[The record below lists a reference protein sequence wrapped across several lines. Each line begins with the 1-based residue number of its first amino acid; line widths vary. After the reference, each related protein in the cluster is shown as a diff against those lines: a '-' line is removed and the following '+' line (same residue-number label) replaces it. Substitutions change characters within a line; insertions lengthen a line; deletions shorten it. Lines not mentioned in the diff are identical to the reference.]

1 MERSMRWRWITVSTI
16 VGAIGLITVTVL
28 ILRARRWDS
37 TLMTLQGAV
46 IRRDSDPQRELPIP
60 DALIVATRGTTT
72 VSTHSDTSGYFKIKF
87 PEVVWPGQI
96 VSLTFQH
103 PDYQPLDMDLK
114 IQFRSIMRR
123 ILIAAMT
130 PEPAALESTAAS
142 SKAVQSVSNIRV
154 RYTENFQT
162 DEDVGSAVRTFQVVN
177 RGNVPCRR
185 EGPCSP
191 DGRWKAA
198 KNSINLDAGVGN
210 EFRNVRVS
218 CIAGPCPFT
227 RIDSSN
233 FQRPGRTLEVSALN
247 WSDTTTFLLEAEVI
261 QTTIAS
267 NVRQSYPVIFDRT
280 LNFTVPPTQEG
291 VSLEAEINGAPM
303 VFPLGPD
310 LYLSWA
316 TCAARI
322 ANDED
327 KSTAYRCELKPGYRF

>member
-1 MERSMRWRWITVSTI
+1 MRWRWIAVSI
-16 VGAIGLITVTVL
+16 VVGAIGLITVTVL
-28 ILRARRWDS
+28 IVRAWRWDS

-46 IRRDSDPQRELPIP
+46 IRRDADPQKELPIS
-60 DALIVATRGTTT
+60 DALIVATHGATT
-72 VSTHSDTSGYFKIKF
+72 VSTHTDSSGYFRIKF
-87 PEVVWPGQI
+87 PDVVWPGQT
-96 VSLTFQH
+96 VSLTFTRE
-103 PDYQPLDMDLK
+103 DYKPLDIELK

-123 ILIAAMT
+123 LLVAAME
-130 PEPAALESTAAS
+130 PESAATESAALSNKTMQ
-142 SKAVQSVSNIRV
+142 VVSNIRV

-177 RGNVPCRR
+177 RGDVSCRR
-185 EGPCSP
+185 EAPCSP

-198 KNSINLDAGVGN
+198 KGSINLDAGVGN

-227 RIDSSN
+227 RIESDN
-233 FQRPGRTLEVSALN
+233 FQRPGRMLDVSVLN

-261 QTTIAS
+261 HTTIAS
-267 NVRQSYPVIFDRT
+267 SVRQAYPVIFDRT

-291 VSLEAEINGAPM
+291 VSLEAEISGAPM

-316 TCAARI
+316 NCAVRMSNA
-322 ANDED
+322 AD
-327 KSTAYRCELKPGYRF
+327 KSTAYRCDLKPGYRF